1 MKITRLIKSILIILI
16 FENLFAQDH
25 WETAIFAEDNWRYI
39 VPSSELT
46 SDWNTN
52 NFDDNTWDLGPGG
65 FGYSDGDDGT
75 IISTTISVYLRKS
88 FYVTDV
94 SKLSR
99 AVLSADYDDGFV
111 AYINGH
117 EIGRSYNLPEP
128 GTFVGFNEVTSYD
141 HEASLYN
148 GGFPESFVLDSLA
161 LDSLLNI
168 GENILAI
175 QVHNVGLSSS
185 DMSSNFYLTFGITD
199 NSQLYNDP
207 PSWFQGPITLGESN
221 IPILSINTYGA
232 EIVDE
237 PRIPAYMGIID
248 NISDLNHIDDPFN
261 GYDGHITIEKR
272 GNSSQWQD
280 KTPYRFETVDNTGEN
295 NNVQLLG
302 MPAENDWV
310 LYAPWQDKTM
320 IRNVLTYELSNQ
332 IGRYASRSRYVELY
346 LNNEYRGVY
355 VLMEKIKRDGDRID
369 ISKLE
374 PDEITDDD
382 LTGGY
387 ILKFDW
393 YYTGDNIGGF
403 ESPYDGIIYNYHYP
417 KPSDIVPE
425 QENYIQN
432 YINDFENIMLAS
444 DYTNDSTGYPSIM
457 NVESFVDFILLQ
469 ELSKNVDAYRLSTY
483 IYKDKESVD
492 NRLTAGPVWD
502 FNHGYGNCDYGETWE
517 TNNWLLEYNPEG
529 GDQMAFWWERLWEDE
544 NFQLKAAHRYT
555 ELRSTLF
562 SEDHI
567 YGIIDSIANYLGPA
581 IDRNFGRW
589 PLLGNYI
596 WPNYYV
602 FDTYEEEITY
612 LKSWTAGRL
621 TWMDSELL
629 LLNVKDDFIPSKII
643 LKKPYPNP
651 FNPNT
656 NFIIDVLNTSLVKID
671 IYNLIGKKV
680 RSINKGVLYPG
691 KHKLVWNAENDFGK
705 TVESGIYLYELFID
719 NTLETGKLLY
729 IK

>member
-128 GTFVGFNEVTSYD
+128 GAFVGFNEVTSYD

-148 GGFPESFVLDSLA
+148 GGLPESFVLDSLA

-207 PSWFQGPITLGESN
+207 PSWFQEPIIIGESN
-221 IPILSINTYGA
+221 LPILSINTYGA

-248 NISDLNHIDDPFN
+248 NISGLNHIDDPFN

-280 KTPYRFETVDNTGEN
+280 KAPYRFETVDNTGEN

-403 ESPYDGIIYNYHYP
+403 ESTYDGILYNYHYP

-432 YINDFENIMLAS
+432 YINDFENIGLMIIK
-444 DYTNDSTGYPSIM
+444 Y
-457 NVESFVDFILLQ
+457 FF
-469 ELSKNVDAYRLSTY
+469 Y
-483 IYKDKESVD
+483 I
-492 NRLTAGPVWD
+492 
-502 FNHGYGNCDYGETWE
+502 
-517 TNNWLLEYNPEG
+517 
-529 GDQMAFWWERLWEDE
+529 
-544 NFQLKAAHRYT
+544 
-555 ELRSTLF
+555 
-562 SEDHI
+562 
-567 YGIIDSIANYLGPA
+567 
-581 IDRNFGRW
+581 
-589 PLLGNYI
+589 
-596 WPNYYV
+596 
-602 FDTYEEEITY
+602 
-612 LKSWTAGRL
+612 
-621 TWMDSELL
+621 
-629 LLNVKDDFIPSKII
+629 
-643 LKKPYPNP
+643 
-651 FNPNT
+651 NT
-656 NFIIDVLNTSLVKID
+656 FKQ
-671 IYNLIGKKV
+671 
-680 RSINKGVLYPG
+680 
-691 KHKLVWNAENDFGK
+691 KL
-705 TVESGIYLYELFID
+705 
-719 NTLETGKLLY
+719 
-729 IK
+729 